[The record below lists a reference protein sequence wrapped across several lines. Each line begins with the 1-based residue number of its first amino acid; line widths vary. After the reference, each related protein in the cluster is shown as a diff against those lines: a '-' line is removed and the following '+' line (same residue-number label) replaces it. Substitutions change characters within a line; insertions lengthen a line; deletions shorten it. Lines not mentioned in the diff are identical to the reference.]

1 MANVNFTIEQVTL
14 KLKNGEL
21 LCQEKSGKSE
31 VWLNFDEIIKFI
43 RSLPLGLYH
52 INVNNLKDYYG
63 YYVFAI

>member
-31 VWLNFDEIIKFI
+31 VWLNFDEIIALFNS
-43 RSLPLGLYH
+43 RSDWIDRKMCP
-52 INVNNLKDYYG
+52 K
-63 YYVFAI
+63 